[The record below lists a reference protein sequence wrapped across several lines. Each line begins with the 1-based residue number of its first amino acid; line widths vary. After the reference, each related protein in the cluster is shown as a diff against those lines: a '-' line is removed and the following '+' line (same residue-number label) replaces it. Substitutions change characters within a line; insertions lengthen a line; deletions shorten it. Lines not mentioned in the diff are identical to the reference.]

1 MHFGHSRARCNS
13 MVEICRICSKTKHE
27 GNCKQKCLKCLP
39 PDDRHTNFDSKC
51 PTMIHEKAICPLK
64 VDKNISFVAAR
75 KEMQENNKQTYSST
89 LTNSLNRNDVINETI
104 EVDPYD

>member
-1 MHFGHSRARCNS
+1 
-13 MVEICRICSKTKHE
+13 
-27 GNCKQKCLKCLP
+27 
-39 PDDRHTNFDSKC
+39 
-51 PTMIHEKAICPLK
+51 MIHEKAICPLK